1 MWRDPESN
9 SNTTG
14 TNNKYDSENTFT
26 YHIRLIIYLMGT
38 LAVLRIFTLDI
49 MGAISDGLGVLMM
62 FFFLYG
68 RTKCMAIF
76 ILFNGVMGFF
86 ISYSKYSQL
95 KQLADLKGEY
105 SGSDSFAI
113 AVIIYG
119 IFVYLYECILAVIG
133 IRKYPWEG
141 IIANTLNQPS
151 SQPYQSSYGSISN
164 SQPAQSNYVPFQ
176 GRGTTVG

>member
-9 SNTTG
+9 SNTASN
-14 TNNKYDSENTFT
+14 NNKYDSENSISC
-26 YHIRLIIYLMGT
+26 HIRVIIYLMGI

-49 MGAISDGLGVLMM
+49 MGAISDGLGVLML

-76 ILFNGVMGFF
+76 IMFNGVMGFF

-95 KQLADLKGEY
+95 KQIADLKGEY
-105 SGSDSFAI
+105 SGAESFTV

-119 IFVYLYECILAVIG
+119 IFVYLYECVLAFIG
-133 IRKYPWEG
+133 IRRYPWEG
-141 IIANTLNQPS
+141 IIANNLNPPN